1 LHFALAEDD
10 LKSCILRWLEIV
22 ATSLSEAHG
31 EKYYNNL
38 VVTLEKTFAKMSQAL
53 INGYKID
60 LPTI

>member
-1 LHFALAEDD
+1 
-10 LKSCILRWLEIV
+10 LRWLEIV